1 MMSKCYRQFGFENGL
16 GCDVDIALSV
26 PFPAND
32 RLGYGTKL
40 QICLALQILCI
51 LFIHVHSVR

>member
-1 MMSKCYRQFGFENGL
+1 MSKSHRKFGSENGL
-16 GCDVDIALSV
+16 GCDVDTALSV
-26 PFPAND
+26 SFPAND
-32 RLGYGTKL
+32 RLGDRTKL